1 MHYTVK
7 NRGVSVRNLGQV
19 FILIVLIT
27 AIEFILFSYRQ
38 NKTPQQVIP
47 VAFSCSLLSSAGQDG

>member
-1 MHYTVK
+1 
-7 NRGVSVRNLGQV
+7 V

-38 NKTPQQVIP
+38 HKTPQQAIP